1 MAKMRKVLAVTMAAA
16 MTMSM
21 LAGCGDEKSG
31 GSDSDLTTAQNTE
44 VSDNTEAS
52 DSTETSDD
60 TEASES
66 SQKEDKKEDAEQD
79 SSQVADGDVIIDLNF
94 DDNDVDG
101 CATYFNGGQAEL
113 MTENGELCL
122 DVTSTGKLDYANQ
135 IYYDGFALNQDCV
148 YELSF
153 DVRSTVERALQYRI
167 QLNGGDYHAYVMD
180 EVTLGTE
187 TQHVSTQF
195 TMSEESDP
203 APRLCMNLGHFDGKG
218 DDSVPHKVYF
228 DNIKL
233 TVVDASRAQ
242 QVESV
247 PEPKIVNVNQL
258 GYKKD
263 AQKLAT
269 ITNESAKAFDV
280 IDVSTGKSVKTGSLG
295 EWHYDSGAD
304 LRYTVVDFSDVTA
317 DGTYKITV
325 DTGEESYEF
334 QVKDGIY
341 DDIYKAS
348 VLMLYDQRCGSALD
362 SKIAGDFAH
371 EACHTG
377 PAIVYGSDEAKD
389 VTGGWHDAG
398 DYGRYVAPGAK
409 AVQDLML
416 TYEDSAE
423 AAKDDSIGIPESGN
437 GVPDVLDEA
446 RYELDWMLKMQDENS
461 GGVYHKV
468 TGEVFPETVLAVDET
483 AQMILSPISNTAT
496 GDFAAVMAK
505 ASIIYKDIDK
515 DFADRCLSAAEK
527 AWKYLEAHEGDS
539 GFVNVGSIVTG
550 SYSDGRISDEYLWA
564 ATELYIATGDESYND
579 YVKKTI
585 KTSVKY
591 GLGWADVG
599 YYAIYDYCRNVKDCE
614 DEKAILREG
623 VDTLVKNYGKCGF
636 GTATG
641 GEFVWGSNM
650 NVAND
655 GMLLLMASKVLGDG
669 SYTDLAADQLNYLLG
684 RNPVSYCY
692 VTGYGSQTPE
702 HPHHRPSEVLEK
714 AMPGMLVGGANG
726 SLEDPYAKAVLADMA
741 AERCYVDNAQSYSCN
756 EVTIYW
762 NSPLVYLLANF
773 K

>member
-21 LAGCGDEKSG
+21 LAGCGDKKTDG
-31 GSDSDLTTAQNTE
+31 TE
-44 VSDNTEAS
+44 EQTVQ
-52 DSTETSDD
+52 STETESGDVS
-60 TEASES
+60 TETEETETSEAVT
-66 SQKEDKKEDAEQD
+66 EEEN
-79 SSQVADGDVIIDLNF
+79 SQVTDGDVLVDLNF
-94 DDNDVDG
+94 DDNDTDG

-113 MTENGELCL
+113 LNENGELCL

-135 IYYDGFALNQDCV
+135 IFYDGFALNQDCV

-153 DVRSTVERALQYRI
+153 DVHSTIERALQYRI
-167 QLNGGDYHAYVMD
+167 QINGGDYHAYVMD
-180 EVTLGTE
+180 EAMIGTD

-218 DDSVPHKVYF
+218 DDSTPHKIYF

-233 TVVDASRAQ
+233 TVVDASKAQ
-242 QVESV
+242 QVESI

-269 ITNESAKAFDV
+269 ITNESAKTFDV
-280 IDVSTGKSVKTGSLG
+280 VDVATGKSVKTGELG
-295 EWHYDSGAD
+295 DWHYDSGAD
-304 LRYTVVDFSDVTA
+304 LRYTIVDFSDVNA
-317 DGTYKITV
+317 EGTYKITV

-348 VLMLYDQRCGSALD
+348 VLMLYDQRCGTALD
-362 SKIAGDFAH
+362 SAAAGDFAH

-377 PAIVYGSDEAKD
+377 QAIVYGSDVAKD
-389 VTGGWHDAG
+389 VTGGWHD
-398 DYGRYVAPGAK
+398 YGRYVVPGAK
-409 AVQDLML
+409 AVQDLLL

-423 AAKDDSIGIPESGN
+423 AAKDDTIGIPESGN
-437 GVPDVLDEA
+437 GVPDILDEA

-483 AQMILSPISNTAT
+483 AQMILSPISTAAT

-505 ASIIYKDIDK
+505 ASVIYRDIDK
-515 DFADRCLSAAEK
+515 DFADTCLAAAQK
-527 AWKYLEAHEGDS
+527 AWKYLEEHEEDP
-539 GFVNVGSIVTG
+539 GFTNVGDIVTG
-550 SYSDGRISDEYLWA
+550 SYSDGRMTDEYLWA
-564 ATELYIATGDESYND
+564 AAELYIATGDESYND
-579 YVKKTI
+579 YVKKTV

-599 YYAIYDYCRNVKDCE
+599 YYAIYDYCMNVKDCE
-614 DEKAILREG
+614 AEKAILKEG
-623 VDTLVKNYGKCGF
+623 ADDLVKNYGKCGF
-636 GTATG
+636 GSATG
-641 GEFVWGSNM
+641 GEYVWGSNM
-650 NVAND
+650 AVAND
-655 GMLLLMASKVLGDG
+655 GMLLLMASKVFGDD
-669 SYTDLAADQLNYLLG
+669 SYVDYAADQLNYLLG

-702 HPHHRPSEVLEK
+702 NPHHRPSEVLGK
-714 AMPGMLVGGANG
+714 AMPGMLIGGANG
-726 SLEDPYAKAVLADMA
+726 NLQDPYAKAVLADMA
-741 AERCYVDNAQSYSCN
+741 PEKCYVDNAQSYSCN

-762 NSPLVYLLANF
+762 NSPLVYLLAAM

>member
-21 LAGCGDEKSG
+21 LAGCGDKKTDG
-31 GSDSDLTTAQNTE
+31 TE
-44 VSDNTEAS
+44 EQTVQ
-52 DSTETSDD
+52 STETESGDVS
-60 TEASES
+60 TETEETETSEAVT
-66 SQKEDKKEDAEQD
+66 EEEN
-79 SSQVADGDVIIDLNF
+79 SQVTDGDVLVDLNF
-94 DDNDVDG
+94 DDNDTDG

-113 MTENGELCL
+113 LNENGELCL

-135 IYYDGFALNQDCV
+135 IFYDGFALNQDCV

-153 DVRSTVERALQYRI
+153 DVHSTIERALQYRI
-167 QLNGGDYHAYVMD
+167 QINGGDYHAYVMD
-180 EVTLGTE
+180 EAMIGTD

-218 DDSVPHKVYF
+218 DDSTPHKIYF

-233 TVVDASRAQ
+233 TVVDASKAQ
-242 QVESV
+242 QVESI

-269 ITNESAKAFDV
+269 ITNESAKTFDV
-280 IDVSTGKSVKTGSLG
+280 VDVATGKSVKTGELG
-295 EWHYDSGAD
+295 DWHYDSGAD
-304 LRYTVVDFSDVTA
+304 LRYTIVDFSDVNA
-317 DGTYKITV
+317 EGTYKITV

-348 VLMLYDQRCGSALD
+348 VLMLYDQRCGTALD
-362 SKIAGDFAH
+362 SAAAGDFAH

-377 PAIVYGSDEAKD
+377 QAIVYGSDVAKD

-398 DYGRYVAPGAK
+398 DYGRYVVPGAK
-409 AVQDLML
+409 AVQDLLL

-423 AAKDDSIGIPESGN
+423 AAKDDTIGIPESGN
-437 GVPDVLDEA
+437 GVPDILDEA

-483 AQMILSPISNTAT
+483 AQMILSPISTAAT

-505 ASIIYKDIDK
+505 ASVIYRDIDK
-515 DFADRCLSAAEK
+515 DFADTCLAAAQK
-527 AWKYLEAHEGDS
+527 AWKYLEEHEEDP
-539 GFVNVGSIVTG
+539 GFTNVGDIVTG
-550 SYSDGRISDEYLWA
+550 SYSDGRMTDEYLWA
-564 ATELYIATGDESYND
+564 AAELYIATGDESYND
-579 YVKKTI
+579 YVKKTV

-599 YYAIYDYCRNVKDCE
+599 YYAIYDYCMNVKDCE
-614 DEKAILREG
+614 AEKAILKEG
-623 VDTLVKNYGKCGF
+623 AYDLVKNYGKCGF
-636 GTATG
+636 GSATG
-641 GEFVWGSNM
+641 GEYVWGSNM
-650 NVAND
+650 AVAND
-655 GMLLLMASKVLGDG
+655 GMLMLMASKVFGDD
-669 SYTDLAADQLNYLLG
+669 SYVDYAADQLNYLLG

-702 HPHHRPSEVLEK
+702 NPHHRPSEVLGK
-714 AMPGMLVGGANG
+714 AMPGMLIGGANG
-726 SLEDPYAKAVLADMA
+726 NLQDPYAKAVLADMA
-741 AERCYVDNAQSYSCN
+741 PEKCYVDNAQSYSCN

-762 NSPLVYLLANF
+762 NSPLVYLLAAM